1 MQGNAH
7 TGLEGER
14 SQKSAGGTSL
24 IRFKMACP
32 DVLNTIPARGERLE
46 FEPLT

>member
-14 SQKSAGGTSL
+14 GQKSAGGTSL
-24 IRFKMACP
+24 ICFKMACP
-32 DVLNTIPARGERLE
+32 DVLNSIPTRGERLE